1 MGLAK
6 TSALGMG
13 MPGLGLAMLPGH
25 PDVQSGDELERNVME
40 VTIDHIIARLT
51 HSDTLEQA
59 VAEPEPR
66 SVVFEGSLDEV
77 NQYFYENLWTDGLPI
92 VPPTRERVLAFLA
105 FTERAPDQT
114 LGTLLPEK
122 RTATVWSVA
131 VNGVMAGCRP
141 EYMPILLALVDAMAD
156 PEYGVEH
163 SGNTPGAETQI
174 VINGP
179 IIKDLSFNFEQ
190 GALRDGF
197 QANTSIGRFW
207 RLYLSNVVG
216 FQRHQNDKATF
227 GGTWRVVMAENHD
240 ALADLGWH
248 GLCTDLGLPPGEN
261 GVFVSRFTGGKV
273 VASVYGAT
281 ADECLPYLADALVG
295 ISTWELI
302 FTVGMT
308 VGKYKP
314 LLVLSPIV
322 AKVLARS
329 GLGKADVQARLFELA
344 RIPAVRF
351 EQYMGAYTN
360 LVPGRRK
367 LSDLAMLGKAPKAF
381 GAGRDPSRLVPIVVR
396 PEDIL
401 IAVSGDPLRTNCYVM
416 AHNGFLG
423 FPTVKPIELPARWR
437 ALLRDG
443 SGHA

>member
-25 PDVQSGDELERNVME
+25 PDVQSGDELERHVME

-51 HSDTLEQA
+51 QSDNLEQA

-66 SVVFEGSLDEV
+66 AVVFEGSLDEV

-302 FTVGMT
+302 FAVGMT

-344 RIPAVRF
+344 RIPAARF

-423 FPTVKPIELPARWR
+423 FPTVKPIELPTRWR

-443 SGHA
+443 SDHA

>member
-25 PDVQSGDELERNVME
+25 PDVQSGDELERHVME

-51 HSDTLEQA
+51 QSDTLEQA
-59 VAEPEPR
+59 VEEPAPR

-105 FTERAPDQT
+105 FTERAPDQA

-179 IIKDLSFNFEQ
+179 IVKELSFNFEQ

-207 RLYLSNVVG
+207 RLYLTNVVG

-240 ALADLGWH
+240 ALADLGWS
-248 GLCTDLGLPPGEN
+248 GLCADLGLPQGEN

-344 RIPAVRF
+344 RIPAARF
-351 EQYMGAYTN
+351 EQYMGAFTN

-367 LSDLAMLGKAPKAF
+367 LSDLVMLGKAPKAF

-423 FPTVKPIELPARWR
+423 FPTVKPIELPTRWR